1 MARNFALFW
10 QPVSMG
16 GSVHLKTEA
25 PATAIICAPC
35 LIDDG
40 MDEGEFLVDR
50 RRLGRVE
57 VVDRFSEITPA

>member
-1 MARNFALFW
+1 
-10 QPVSMG
+10 MG